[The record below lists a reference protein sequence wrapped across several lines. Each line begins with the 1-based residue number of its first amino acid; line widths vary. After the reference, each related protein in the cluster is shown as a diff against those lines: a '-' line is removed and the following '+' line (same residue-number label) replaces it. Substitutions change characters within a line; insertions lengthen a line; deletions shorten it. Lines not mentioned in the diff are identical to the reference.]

1 MYHPFSVS
9 ESVDKKDVLS
19 VIPSL
24 EDESA
29 IRRAELLRKY
39 VLPHKNLI
47 YSICIKYTFNQ
58 EDVEDNYQE
67 ALINFF
73 KYMDSYD
80 PRRPVKT
87 WIYAVTQR
95 LMTDLNNRNRNRLLP
110 DENVD
115 VGGLK
120 STRPQAPQ
128 KTCISS
134 LSLFFGALR
143 PHAPHPSAF
152 AQLFPAEMLRDIA
165 AVGKAASKIAPN
177 STLHLC
183 GFCSKRIFI
192 QKNFR
197 YLHVYKN
204 PIQSKIRAARA
215 VSARD
220 AMRSVRA
227 RSAINLPPDSVR
239 AAARLPQN
247 GRNP

>member
-1 MYHPFSVS
+1 M
-9 ESVDKKDVLS
+9 DKKDVLG

-115 VGGLK
+115 VSGLK
-120 STRPQAPQ
+120 STLLYDDEPSEACLGIDNYEQYYNDD
-128 KTCISS
+128 I
-134 LSLFFGALR
+134 LWALR
-143 PHAPHPSAF
+143 RLKPIYREP
-152 AQLFPAEMLRDIA
+152 LF
-165 AVGKAASKIAPN
+165 
-177 STLHLC
+177 
-183 GFCSKRIFI
+183 
-192 QKNFR
+192 
-197 YLHVYKN
+197 
-204 PIQSKIRAARA
+204 
-215 VSARD
+215 
-220 AMRSVRA
+220 
-227 RSAINLPPDSVR
+227 
-239 AAARLPQN
+239 AAAGRVQN
-247 GRNP
+247 R

>member
-120 STRPQAPQ
+120 ST
-128 KTCISS
+128 
-134 LSLFFGALR
+134 LLYDDE
-143 PHAPHPSAF
+143 PSEACLGIDNYE
-152 AQLFPAEMLRDIA
+152 Q
-165 AVGKAASKIAPN
+165 
-177 STLHLC
+177 
-183 GFCSKRIFI
+183 
-192 QKNFR
+192 
-197 YLHVYKN
+197 
-204 PIQSKIRAARA
+204 
-215 VSARD
+215 
-220 AMRSVRA
+220 
-227 RSAINLPPDSVR
+227 
-239 AAARLPQN
+239 
-247 GRNP
+247 